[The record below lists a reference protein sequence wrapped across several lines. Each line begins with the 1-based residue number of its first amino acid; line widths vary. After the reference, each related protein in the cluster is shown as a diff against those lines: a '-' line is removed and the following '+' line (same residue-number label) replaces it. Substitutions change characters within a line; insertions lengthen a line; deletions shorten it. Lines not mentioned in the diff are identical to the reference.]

1 MVDQARL
8 SVGSPWATMAKR
20 RPRTSLGDHFSEI
33 VGVGLWSFP
42 VRKASKHKERSEECS
57 EDMS

>member
-8 SVGSPWATMAKR
+8 SVGHHGQKKTENEDGE
-20 RPRTSLGDHFSEI
+20 SLGDHFSEI